1 LNGIDVPVVSWGIFL
16 GVLGSKNRHII
27 LAQKHNFEKIREVGK
42 KKIIKVLAELSRKG
56 AVPRKR
62 ILSIK
67 QAYPSHEEFMKKLEE
82 LNNEELAIVLKRLGF
97 LAQTKIYLFWPYKTP
112 NDEKAPKFDVKTYF

>member
-1 LNGIDVPVVSWGIFL
+1 
-16 GVLGSKNRHII
+16 
-27 LAQKHNFEKIREVGK
+27 
-42 KKIIKVLAELSRKG
+42 
-56 AVPRKR
+56 
-62 ILSIK
+62 
-67 QAYPSHEEFMKKLEE
+67 